1 MCNNYKGTMHKYVTI
16 PVTRPV
22 IFNVYVF
29 QAVVS
34 SPFSGGA
41 AGVDAGSDATFAY
54 IPAGTVSAGGD
65 NEAVAVTNLASSA
78 GKISL

>member
-1 MCNNYKGTMHKYVTI
+1 M
-16 PVTRPV
+16 
-22 IFNVYVF
+22 
-29 QAVVS
+29 